1 MYLPLKPPGL
11 GRGTLFLLMRS
22 RAVSLLFLLVLA
34 PFVQAQRGALVKPR
48 NLDELTSKADR
59 IVHAYVLSAKVE
71 PYPQYRNLSTV
82 VVAMRVDDTLK
93 GESVQNLT
101 FREFIWDF
109 RDKHD
114 AAGYRK
120 GQEIVLFLN
129 KPAADGLTSTSGV
142 QQGRFAV
149 EHDRSGQAFV
159 RANSANHVL
168 LAGVDKRFAVKGKTM
183 PASLKLAQKSDAE
196 RMTLTDFKSAVREL
210 AGGAQ
215 AK

>member
-1 MYLPLKPPGL
+1 
-11 GRGTLFLLMRS
+11 MRC
-22 RAVSLLFLLVLA
+22 RAVSLVLLLFLA
-34 PFVQAQRGALVKPR
+34 PFTQAQRGALVKPR

-59 IVHAYVLSAKVE
+59 IVHAHVLSAKVE
-71 PYPQYRNLSTV
+71 PHPQYRNLSTILV
-82 VVAMRVDDTLK
+82 TLRVEDTLK
-93 GESVQNLT
+93 GQTAQNLT

-129 KPAADGLTSTSGV
+129 KPTTDGLTSTSGV

-159 RANSANHVL
+159 RANSTNHVL
-168 LAGVDKRFAVKGKTM
+168 LAGVDKRFAAKGKSM
-183 PASLKLAQKSDAE
+183 PASLKRAQKSDAE
-196 RMTLTDFKSAVREL
+196 RITLADFKSTVRDL

-215 AK
+215 TK